1 MFKRNTKHTVQ
12 QLFATQ
18 YEMNQTMQE
27 KLRGHWSGTF
37 YRTVFTKI
45 KEDHFS
51 EIYDPFI
58 GRGNFPVNILVSL
71 EILKEME
78 ELTDIQLMERYQFD
92 LGFRNAMGLEDIN
105 LMQMAPRTLYYFRSA
120 LAEVELNKG
129 YNLLEIVFTELRD
142 RIIKVFGIKTDIQR
156 GDSFLIGANIKKMG
170 RLMLFH
176 KALSNLVK
184 TILKMEI
191 PVEKTVLNAVSD
203 DEDNYLYQ
211 LTKEEYQDKTIWLAE
226 KLYEIVIRN
235 FWKPGLRKEKSFRQA
250 VRLLREQCK
259 VKKDLKKLELKTG
272 SEISSGSMQNPSDD
286 EATYRKKNGE
296 KYHGFKAQAI
306 ETCNPENPF
315 QVVTDIKVDK
325 NNVDD
330 SEMLIE
336 QLNRIPEAIKPDV
349 FIGDGGLITEK
360 VRKETSSEEKEIKLV
375 QTGIRGIDFNRLKNR
390 IGLEEFQKDEN
401 GHITSCPDGQKSI
414 SEGVDKHQNSV
425 AKFDQKICELCP
437 RISDCPVSH
446 TAKLS
451 RLVLNDRL
459 KALDTLRKEI
469 NKPDYQEYEKL
480 RPAVEGLMN
489 LLKDKYLSGRIL
501 FRGLDKISSRIFLRG
516 IAVNFKRVIGHLL
529 KNPEIAPAF

>member
-1 MFKRNTKHTVQ
+1 MFKRNTKHVVQ
-12 QLFATQ
+12 KLFATQ

-27 KLRGHWSGTF
+27 KLREHWSGTF

-45 KEDHFS
+45 REYKFS

-58 GRGNFPVNILVSL
+58 GRSNFPVNILVSL

-78 ELTDIQLMERYQFD
+78 GLTDIQLMERYQFD

-105 LMQMAPRTLYYFRSA
+105 QMQMAPRTLYYFRSA
-120 LAEVELNKG
+120 IAEVELNKG

-184 TILKMEI
+184 TLLKWEI
-191 PVEKTVLNAVSD
+191 PVEEAVLKAVSD

-211 LTKEEYQDKTIWLAE
+211 LQKEEYQNKTIWLAE
-226 KLYEIVIRN
+226 KLYEVIIRN

-259 VKKDLKKLELKTG
+259 VKEDLKKLELKTG
-272 SEISSGSMQNPSDD
+272 REISSGSMQNPSDD

-336 QLNRIPEAIKPDV
+336 QLNKIPEAIKPEV

-360 VRKETSSEEKEIKLV
+360 VREETGSEKEIKLV
-375 QTGIRGIDFNRLKNR
+375 QTGIRGIEFNRLKNR

-401 GHITSCPDGQKSI
+401 GHITGCPEGQNPK
-414 SEGVDKHQNSV
+414 SEGVDKHQNIV
-425 AKFDQKICELCP
+425 VNFNPKVCELCC
-437 RISDCPVSH
+437 RNKDCPVSL
-446 TAKLS
+446 TAKQS
-451 RLVLNDRL
+451 RLVLNERL
-459 KALDTLRKEI
+459 KALDTLRIEI
-469 NKPDYQEYEKL
+469 NKSDYKEYEKL
-480 RPAVEGLMN
+480 RPEVEGLMN

-501 FRGLDKISSRIFLRG
+501 FRGLAKVSSRIFLRG
-516 IAVNFKRVIGHLL
+516 IAVNFKRVVGYLL
-529 KNPEIAPAF
+529 KKPEIATAF